1 MLVKVVFLII
11 ISLLWH
17 GILTLNVLFYKH
29 GYSALH
35 KASMMGHANIVK
47 VLIQNGADVNL
58 ISKASIIAIAK
69 FIFEILPR
77 I

>member
-1 MLVKVVFLII
+1 
-11 ISLLWH
+11 
-17 GILTLNVLFYKH
+17 
-29 GYSALH
+29 
-35 KASMMGHANIVK
+35 MMGHANIVK

-69 FIFEILPR
+69 FIFEILTR

>member
-1 MLVKVVFLII
+1 M
-11 ISLLWH
+11 S
-17 GILTLNVLFYKH
+17 
-29 GYSALH
+29 YST
-35 KASMMGHANIVK
+35 SMVSQHCTRHLGEGHAHIVK

-69 FIFEILPR
+69 FIFEILTR